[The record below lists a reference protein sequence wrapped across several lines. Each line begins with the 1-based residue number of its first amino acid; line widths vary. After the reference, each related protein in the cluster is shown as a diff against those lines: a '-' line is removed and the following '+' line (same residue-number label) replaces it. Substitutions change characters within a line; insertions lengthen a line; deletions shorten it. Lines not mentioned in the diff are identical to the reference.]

1 MKEKYQSGNLI
12 ECMKSESLAYPYIVI
27 EGNIGVGK
35 TTFCRK
41 LQEKYDARLI
51 LEQFSDN
58 PFLPYFYENPE
69 RHAFSVELFFMT
81 ERHRQLQEELIQGDL
96 FNQQI
101 ISDYIFIKTLLFAKN
116 NLNEEEYRLFN
127 RLFHVL
133 NAHFKKPDLVVY
145 LHRPVTKLLHQ
156 IKKRGRSF
164 EMEMSAAYL
173 ENIQKAYFDFFKMDP
188 EYPILVVGIED
199 LDFEKDIHAFEL
211 LNNLLLQNYETKVHY
226 INLKITP

>member
-1 MKEKYQSGNLI
+1 L
-12 ECMKSESLAYPYIVI
+12 L
-27 EGNIGVGK
+27 GK

-145 LHRPVTKLLHQ
+145 LHRPVPNLLHQ

-164 EMEMSAAYL
+164 EMEMSATYL

-226 INLKITP
+226 INLKVTP

>member
-1 MKEKYQSGNLI
+1 
-12 ECMKSESLAYPYIVI
+12 MKSESLAYPYIVI

-51 LEQFSDN
+51 LEQFSEN
-58 PFLPYFYENPE
+58 PFLPFFYENPE

-116 NLNEEEYRLFN
+116 NLNEEEYRLIN

-145 LHRPVTKLLHQ
+145 LHRPVPNLLHQ

-164 EMEMSAAYL
+164 EMEINATYL

-188 EYPILVVGIED
+188 EYPILVVGIDD
-199 LDFEKDIHAFEL
+199 LDFEKDNNAFEL
-211 LNNLLLQNYETKVHY
+211 LNKLLLQNYEPKVHY

>member
-1 MKEKYQSGNLI
+1 
-12 ECMKSESLAYPYIVI
+12 MKSESLAYPYIVI
-27 EGNIGVGK
+27 EGNIGAGK

-145 LHRPVTKLLHQ
+145 LHRPVSNLLNQ

-164 EMEMSAAYL
+164 EMEMSATYL
-173 ENIQKAYFDFFKMDP
+173 ENIQKAYFDFFKTTP
-188 EYPILVVGIED
+188 EYPILVVGIND
-199 LDFEKDIHAFEL
+199 LDFEKDIRAFEL
-211 LNNLLLQNYETKVHY
+211 LDNLLLQNYETKVHY
-226 INLKITP
+226 IDLKFIP

>member
-1 MKEKYQSGNLI
+1 
-12 ECMKSESLAYPYIVI
+12 MKSESLAYPYIVI

-58 PFLPYFYENPE
+58 LFLPYFYENPE

>member
-1 MKEKYQSGNLI
+1 
-12 ECMKSESLAYPYIVI
+12 MKSESLAYPYIVI

-51 LEQFSDN
+51 LEQFSEN
-58 PFLPYFYENPE
+58 PFLPFFYENPE

-145 LHRPVTKLLHQ
+145 LHRPVPNLLHQ

-164 EMEMSAAYL
+164 EMEMNATYL
-173 ENIQKAYFDFFKMDP
+173 ENIQKAYFDFFKTDP
-188 EYPILVVGIED
+188 EYPILVVGIDD
-199 LDFEKDIHAFEL
+199 LDFEKDNHAFEL
-211 LNNLLLQNYETKVHY
+211 LNKLLLQKYEPKVHY

>member
-1 MKEKYQSGNLI
+1 
-12 ECMKSESLAYPYIVI
+12 MKSESLAYPYIVI

-51 LEQFSDN
+51 LEQFSEN

-145 LHRPVTKLLHQ
+145 LHRPVPNLLHQ

-164 EMEMSAAYL
+164 EMEINTTYL

-188 EYPILVVGIED
+188 EYPILVVGIDD
-199 LDFEKDIHAFEL
+199 LDFEKDNHAFEL
-211 LNNLLLQNYETKVHY
+211 LNKLLLQKYEPKVHY

>member
-1 MKEKYQSGNLI
+1 
-12 ECMKSESLAYPYIVI
+12 MKSETLTYPYIVI

-35 TTFCRK
+35 TTFCSK
-41 LQEKYDARLI
+41 LQEKYDTRLI

-101 ISDYIFIKTLLFAKN
+101 ISDYLFIKTLLFAKN
-116 NLNEEEYRLFN
+116 NLNEEEYRLFK

-145 LHRPVTKLLHQ
+145 LHRPISTLLKQ
-156 IKKRGRSF
+156 IKKRGRPY
-164 EMEMSAAYL
+164 EMEMSAIYL

-188 EYPILVVGIED
+188 EYPILVVGIDD
-199 LDFEKDIHAFEL
+199 LDFEKDIHAFEM
-211 LNNLLLQNYETKVHY
+211 LNNLLLKKYETKVHY
-226 INLKITP
+226 IDLKINP

>member
-1 MKEKYQSGNLI
+1 MKT
-12 ECMKSESLAYPYIVI
+12 ESLAYPYIVI

-101 ISDYIFIKTLLFAKN
+101 ISDYIFIKTLLFANSKSN
-116 NLNEEEYRLFN
+116 NQP
-127 RLFHVL
+127 
-133 NAHFKKPDLVVY
+133 A
-145 LHRPVTKLLHQ
+145 
-156 IKKRGRSF
+156 RG
-164 EMEMSAAYL
+164 
-173 ENIQKAYFDFFKMDP
+173 N
-188 EYPILVVGIED
+188 
-199 LDFEKDIHAFEL
+199 
-211 LNNLLLQNYETKVHY
+211 KV
-226 INLKITP
+226 

>member
-1 MKEKYQSGNLI
+1 MEN
-12 ECMKSESLAYPYIVI
+12 ESLAYPYIVI

-35 TTFCRK
+35 TTLCRR
-41 LQEKYDARLI
+41 LQEKYEARLI

-81 ERHRQLQEELIQGDL
+81 ERHRQLQEELVQGNL

-116 NLNEEEYRLFN
+116 NLNEEEYRLFQ

-133 NAHFKKPDLVVY
+133 NAHFIKPDLVLY
-145 LHRPVTKLLHQ
+145 LHRPVPVLLNQ

-164 EMEMSAAYL
+164 EQEMSEVYL

-188 EYPILVVGIED
+188 DFPIVVVGLDE
-199 LDFEKDIHAFEL
+199 LDFEKDPGIFEQ
-211 LNNLLLQNYETKVHY
+211 LNNLLRQKYSVGVHY
-226 INLKITP
+226 TNLAVIP

>member
-1 MKEKYQSGNLI
+1 MEN
-12 ECMKSESLAYPYIVI
+12 ESLAYPYIVI

-35 TTFCRK
+35 TTLCRR
-41 LQEKYDARLI
+41 LQEKYEARLI

-81 ERHRQLQEELIQGDL
+81 ERHRQLQEELVQGNL

-116 NLNEEEYRLFN
+116 NLNEEEYRLFQ

-133 NAHFKKPDLVVY
+133 NAHFIKPDLVLY
-145 LHRPVTKLLHQ
+145 LHRPVPVLLNQ

-164 EMEMSAAYL
+164 EQEMSEVYL
-173 ENIQKAYFDFFKMDP
+173 ENIQKAYFDFFKMDSDF
-188 EYPILVVGIED
+188 PIVVVGLDE
-199 LDFEKDIHAFEL
+199 LDFEKDPGIFEQ
-211 LNNLLLQNYETKVHY
+211 LNNLLRQKYSVGVHY
-226 INLKITP
+226 TNLAVIP

>member
-1 MKEKYQSGNLI
+1 
-12 ECMKSESLAYPYIVI
+12 MKSESLAYPYIVI

-51 LEQFSDN
+51 LEQFSEN
-58 PFLPYFYENPE
+58 PFLPFFYENPE

-145 LHRPVTKLLHQ
+145 LHRPVPNLLHQ

-164 EMEMSAAYL
+164 EMEINATYL

-188 EYPILVVGIED
+188 EYPILVVGID
-199 LDFEKDIHAFEL
+199 DIDFEKDNHAFEL
-211 LNNLLLQNYETKVHY
+211 LNNLLLQNYEPKVHY

>member
-1 MKEKYQSGNLI
+1 MKTET
-12 ECMKSESLAYPYIVI
+12 LAYPYIVI

-145 LHRPVTKLLHQ
+145 LHRPISSLLTQ
-156 IKKRGRSF
+156 IKKRGRSY
-164 EMEMSAAYL
+164 EMEMSTMYL

-188 EYPILVVGIED
+188 EYPILVVGIGD
-199 LDFEKDIHAFEL
+199 LDFEKDVQAFDL
-211 LNNLLLQNYETKVHY
+211 LNSLLLQKYETKVHF
-226 INLKITP
+226 IDLEITP

>member
-1 MKEKYQSGNLI
+1 
-12 ECMKSESLAYPYIVI
+12 MKSESLAYPYIVI

-51 LEQFSDN
+51 LEQFSEN
-58 PFLPYFYENPE
+58 PFLPFFYENPE

-145 LHRPVTKLLHQ
+145 LHRPVPNLLHQ

-164 EMEMSAAYL
+164 EMEMNATYL

-188 EYPILVVGIED
+188 EYPILVVGIDD
-199 LDFEKDIHAFEL
+199 LDFEKDNHAFEL
-211 LNNLLLQNYETKVHY
+211 LNKLLLQNYEPKVHY

>member
-1 MKEKYQSGNLI
+1 
-12 ECMKSESLAYPYIVI
+12 MKSESLAYPYIVI

-51 LEQFSDN
+51 LEQFSEN
-58 PFLPYFYENPE
+58 PFLPFFYENPE

-145 LHRPVTKLLHQ
+145 LHRPVPNLLHQ

-164 EMEMSAAYL
+164 EMEINTTYL

-188 EYPILVVGIED
+188 EYPILVVGIDD
-199 LDFEKDIHAFEL
+199 LDFEKDNNAFEL
-211 LNNLLLQNYETKVHY
+211 LNKLLLQNYETKVHY

>member
-1 MKEKYQSGNLI
+1 
-12 ECMKSESLAYPYIVI
+12 MKSESLAYPYIVI

-58 PFLPYFYENPE
+58 PFLPYLYENPE

-145 LHRPVTKLLHQ
+145 LHRPVPNLLHQ

-164 EMEMSAAYL
+164 EMEINATYL
-173 ENIQKAYFDFFKMDP
+173 ENIQKAYFDFFKMDT
-188 EYPILVVGIED
+188 EYPILVVGIDD
-199 LDFEKDIHAFEL
+199 LDFEKDNHAFEL
-211 LNNLLLQNYETKVHY
+211 LNKLLLQNYEPKVHY

>member
-1 MKEKYQSGNLI
+1 
-12 ECMKSESLAYPYIVI
+12 MKSESLAYPYIVI

-51 LEQFSDN
+51 LEQFSEN
-58 PFLPYFYENPE
+58 PFLPFFYENPE

-145 LHRPVTKLLHQ
+145 LHRPVQNLLHQ

-164 EMEMSAAYL
+164 EMEMNATYL

-188 EYPILVVGIED
+188 EYPILVVGIDD
-199 LDFEKDIHAFEL
+199 LDFEKDNHAFEL
-211 LNNLLLQNYETKVHY
+211 LNKLLLQKYEPKVHY

>member
-1 MKEKYQSGNLI
+1 
-12 ECMKSESLAYPYIVI
+12 MKSESLAYPYIVI

-51 LEQFSDN
+51 LEQFSEN

-145 LHRPVTKLLHQ
+145 LHRPVPNLLHQ
-156 IKKRGRSF
+156 IKKRVRSF
-164 EMEMSAAYL
+164 EMEINTTYL

-188 EYPILVVGIED
+188 EYPILVVGIDD
-199 LDFEKDIHAFEL
+199 LDFEKDNNAFEL
-211 LNNLLLQNYETKVHY
+211 LNKLLLQNYEPKVHY

>member
-1 MKEKYQSGNLI
+1 MEN
-12 ECMKSESLAYPYIVI
+12 ESLAYPYIVI

-35 TTFCRK
+35 TTLCRR
-41 LQEKYDARLI
+41 LQEKYEARLI

-81 ERHRQLQEELIQGDL
+81 ERHRQLQEELVQGNL

-116 NLNEEEYRLFN
+116 NLNEEEYRLFQ
-127 RLFHVL
+127 RLFNVL
-133 NAHFKKPDLVVY
+133 NAHFIKPDLVLY
-145 LHRPVTKLLHQ
+145 LHRPVPVLLNQ

-164 EMEMSAAYL
+164 EQEMSEVYL

-188 EYPILVVGIED
+188 DFPIVVVGLDE
-199 LDFEKDIHAFEL
+199 LDFENDPGIFEQ
-211 LNNLLLQNYETKVHY
+211 LNNLLRQKYSVGVHY
-226 INLKITP
+226 TNLAVIP

>member
-1 MKEKYQSGNLI
+1 
-12 ECMKSESLAYPYIVI
+12 MKSESLAYPYIVI

-145 LHRPVTKLLHQ
+145 LHRPVQNLLHQ

-164 EMEMSAAYL
+164 EMEINATYL

-188 EYPILVVGIED
+188 EYPILVVGIDD
-199 LDFEKDIHAFEL
+199 LDFEKDNHAFEL
-211 LNNLLLQNYETKVHY
+211 LNKLLLQKYEPKVHY

>member
-1 MKEKYQSGNLI
+1 
-12 ECMKSESLAYPYIVI
+12 MKSESLAYPYIVI

-145 LHRPVTKLLHQ
+145 LHRPVPNLLHQ

-164 EMEMSAAYL
+164 EMEMSATYL

-226 INLKITP
+226 INLKVTP

>member
-1 MKEKYQSGNLI
+1 MEN
-12 ECMKSESLAYPYIVI
+12 ESLAYPYIVI
-27 EGNIGVGK
+27 AGNIGVGK
-35 TTFCRK
+35 TTLCRR
-41 LQEKYDARLI
+41 LQEKYEARLI

-81 ERHRQLQEELIQGDL
+81 ERHRQLQEELVQGNL

-116 NLNEEEYRLFN
+116 NLNEEEYRLFQ

-133 NAHFKKPDLVVY
+133 NAHFIKPDLVLY
-145 LHRPVTKLLHQ
+145 LHRPVPVLLNQ

-164 EMEMSAAYL
+164 EQEMSEVYL

-188 EYPILVVGIED
+188 DFPIVVVGLDE
-199 LDFEKDIHAFEL
+199 LDFEKDPGIFEQ
-211 LNNLLLQNYETKVHY
+211 LNNLLRQKYSVGVHY
-226 INLKITP
+226 TNLAVIP

>member
-1 MKEKYQSGNLI
+1 
-12 ECMKSESLAYPYIVI
+12 MKSESLAYPYIVI

-145 LHRPVTKLLHQ
+145 LNRPVPNLLHQ

-164 EMEMSAAYL
+164 EMEMSATYL

-226 INLKITP
+226 INLKVTP

>member
-1 MKEKYQSGNLI
+1 
-12 ECMKSESLAYPYIVI
+12 
-27 EGNIGVGK
+27 
-35 TTFCRK
+35 
-41 LQEKYDARLI
+41 
-51 LEQFSDN
+51 
-58 PFLPYFYENPE
+58 
-69 RHAFSVELFFMT
+69 MT

-145 LHRPVTKLLHQ
+145 LHRPVPNLLHQ

-164 EMEMSAAYL
+164 EMEINATYL

-188 EYPILVVGIED
+188 EYPILVVGIDD
-199 LDFEKDIHAFEL
+199 LDFEKDNNAFEL
-211 LNNLLLQNYETKVHY
+211 LNKLLLQNYEPKVHY

>member
-1 MKEKYQSGNLI
+1 MKT
-12 ECMKSESLAYPYIVI
+12 ESLAYPYIVI

-145 LHRPVTKLLHQ
+145 LHRPISTLLTQ
-156 IKKRGRSF
+156 IKKRGRSY
-164 EMEMSAAYL
+164 EMEMSTMYL

-188 EYPILVVGIED
+188 EYPILVVGIGD
-199 LDFEKDIHAFEL
+199 LDFEKDVQAFEL
-211 LNNLLLQNYETKVHY
+211 LNKLLLQKYETKVHY
-226 INLKITP
+226 TDLEITP

>member
-1 MKEKYQSGNLI
+1 MNT
-12 ECMKSESLAYPYIVI
+12 ESLAYPFIVI

-101 ISDYIFIKTLLFAKN
+101 VSDYIFIKTLLFAKN
-116 NLNEEEYRLFN
+116 NLNEEEYRLFK

-145 LHRPVTKLLHQ
+145 LHRPVSNLLNQ

>member
-1 MKEKYQSGNLI
+1 
-12 ECMKSESLAYPYIVI
+12 MKSESLAYPYIVI

-51 LEQFSDN
+51 LEQFSEN
-58 PFLPYFYENPE
+58 PFLPFFYENPE

-145 LHRPVTKLLHQ
+145 LHRPVPNLLHQ

-164 EMEMSAAYL
+164 EMEINATYL

-188 EYPILVVGIED
+188 EYPILVVGIDD
-199 LDFEKDIHAFEL
+199 LDFEKDNHAFEL
-211 LNNLLLQNYETKVHY
+211 LNKLLLQKYEPKVHY

>member
-1 MKEKYQSGNLI
+1 MKT
-12 ECMKSESLAYPYIVI
+12 ESLAYPYIVI

-81 ERHRQLQEELIQGDL
+81 ERHRQLQEELIQGNL

-145 LHRPVTKLLHQ
+145 LHRPISSLMTQ
-156 IKKRGRSF
+156 IKKRGRSY
-164 EMEMSAAYL
+164 EMEMSTMYL

-188 EYPILVVGIED
+188 EYPILVVGIGD
-199 LDFEKDIHAFEL
+199 LDFEKDVQAFDL
-211 LNNLLLQNYETKVHY
+211 LNSLLLQKYETKVHF
-226 INLKITP
+226 IDLEITP

>member
-1 MKEKYQSGNLI
+1 
-12 ECMKSESLAYPYIVI
+12 MKSETLAYPYIVI

-35 TTFCRK
+35 TTFCSK

-101 ISDYIFIKTLLFAKN
+101 ISDYLFIKTLLFAKN
-116 NLNEEEYRLFN
+116 NLNEEEYRLFK

-145 LHRPVTKLLHQ
+145 LHRPISTLLKQ
-156 IKKRGRSF
+156 IKKRGRPY
-164 EMEMSAAYL
+164 EMEMSAIYL

-188 EYPILVVGIED
+188 EYPILVVGIDD
-199 LDFEKDIHAFEL
+199 LDFEKDIHAFEM
-211 LNNLLLQNYETKVHY
+211 LNNLLPQKYETKVHY
-226 INLKITP
+226 INLKINP

>member
-1 MKEKYQSGNLI
+1 MNT
-12 ECMKSESLAYPYIVI
+12 ESLAYPFIVI

-101 ISDYIFIKTLLFAKN
+101 VSDYIFIKTLLFAKN
-116 NLNEEEYRLFN
+116 NLNEEEYRLFK

-145 LHRPVTKLLHQ
+145 LHRPISNLLNQ

-164 EMEMSAAYL
+164 EMEMSATYL
-173 ENIQKAYFDFFKMDP
+173 ENIQKAYFDFFKMTP

-199 LDFEKDIHAFEL
+199 LDFEKDNCAFEL
-211 LNNLLLQNYETKVHY
+211 LNNLLQKTYETKVHY
-226 INLKITP
+226 IDLKITP

>member
-1 MKEKYQSGNLI
+1 
-12 ECMKSESLAYPYIVI
+12 MKSESLAYPYIVI

-51 LEQFSDN
+51 LEQFSEN
-58 PFLPYFYENPE
+58 PFLPFFYENPE

-145 LHRPVTKLLHQ
+145 LHRPVPNLLHQ

-164 EMEMSAAYL
+164 EMEINATYL
-173 ENIQKAYFDFFKMDP
+173 ENIQKAYFDLFKMDP
-188 EYPILVVGIED
+188 EYPILVVGIDD
-199 LDFEKDIHAFEL
+199 LDFEKDNNAFEL
-211 LNNLLLQNYETKVHY
+211 LNKLLLQNYEPKVHY